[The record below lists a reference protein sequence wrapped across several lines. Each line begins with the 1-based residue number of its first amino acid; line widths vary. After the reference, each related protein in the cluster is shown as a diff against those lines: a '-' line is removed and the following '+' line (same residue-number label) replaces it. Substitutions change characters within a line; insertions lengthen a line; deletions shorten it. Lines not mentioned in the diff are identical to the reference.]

1 MKLKLLS
8 WLIFFGLVYLVWE
21 GAFALNLVSPAALAR
36 PAEVIQALPKVL
48 SISGNLPDVWSTVSR
63 SVLAFAISVP
73 IGLFLGF
80 LIFFA
85 NSARQ
90 PAEFLLDF
98 LRSIPATALVPV
110 FLIIYGIG
118 DTTKIAVGVFSSSL
132 VICLSV
138 LTGLHGRSSTRLGV
152 ARTLG
157 LTGLKR
163 MVLLDLPEA
172 APQVFLGMRTGISL
186 SLILVVVSEMLI
198 GSNRGLGKV
207 IADMRYTDDT
217 PRLYAAIV
225 VAGAI
230 GYFYNAFIAFAE
242 QRLIHWRGQQ

>member
-1 MKLKLLS
+1 MKRKIFA
-8 WLIFFGLVYLVWE
+8 WLICFGVTIVVWE
-21 GAFALNLVSPAALAR
+21 GAFALNLVSPAALAH
-36 PAEVIQALPKVL
+36 PGEVVQALPRVL
-48 SISGNLPDVWSTVSR
+48 SMSGNLPDVWSTISR
-63 SVLAFAISVP
+63 SILAFAISLP
-73 IGLFLGF
+73 IGLVAGF
-80 LIFFA
+80 LIFFGGE
-85 NSARQ
+85 ARP

-118 DTTKIAVGVFSSSL
+118 DTTKIAVGAFSSAL
-132 VICLSV
+132 IICLSA
-138 LTGLHGRSSTRLGV
+138 LAGLRGRSSTRLGV

-172 APQVFLGMRTGISL
+172 APHLFLGMRTGISL
-186 SLILVVVSEMLI
+186 ALILVVVSEMLI

-217 PRLYAAIV
+217 PRLYAALI

-230 GYFYNAFIAFAE
+230 GFLYNTFVAFAE
-242 QRLIHWRGQQ
+242 KQLVHWRGRQ